1 MKKFLAAF
9 MALAMTF
16 SLAACGGDED
26 TPDSSTTPNETE
38 EIIEQEEIDTNSP
51 YLSEGEGDDLVK
63 MDGVNHT
70 IFRLPSS
77 VTDNTVD
84 ALTYMFTVLAGSFQG
99 SEDEVDDVDNVLD
112 KNIMEA
118 YNESFSII
126 SPNMDY
132 LVTVVTGANE
142 NGLTLE
148 GLDLETIDEFMQAM
162 TASVEGTEPTD
173 DTTITDEATDDTT
186 VADKAT
192 DDTTVA
198 DEPTDDT
205 TVADEATDDTTVAD
219 VDSAAEESADSDT
232 TVSDTT
238 EPDDAT
244 EPTDTTEPTTDE
256 DTSDGNEVV
265 EDTSIAGGEETEDF
279 VLGEVYA
286 SDDTK
291 VIYNLTANI
300 SGTDT
305 LGEPV
310 DQQMAGYLAVVIKDG
325 YMSCGIVL
333 SKDTSSAPWAELF
346 IKSLEIDA
354 TNEGS
359 YPSFEEVMSEG
370 LGDLTYD
377 DSLATESTDGTDT
390 TETTEETV
398 PTDGTDTTVTDSTNE
413 TATTTGE

>member
-16 SLAACGGDED
+16 SLAACGGEED

-38 EIIEQEEIDTNSP
+38 EIVEQEEIDTNSP

-99 SEDEVDDVDNVLD
+99 SEDEVDDVDYILD

-126 SPNMDY
+126 NPNMDY

-142 NGLTLE
+142 NGLTIE

-173 DTTITDEATDDTT
+173 DATVADEATDD
-186 VADKAT
+186 AT
-192 DDTTVA
+192 IA
-198 DEPTDDT
+198 NEP
-205 TVADEATDDTTVAD
+205 TDDTTVAD
-219 VDSAAEESADSDT
+219 VDSAVEESADSDA

-238 EPDDAT
+238 EPADAT
-244 EPTDTTEPTTDE
+244 EPTDTTEPTADE
-256 DTSDGNEVV
+256 DTPDGNEVA

-377 DSLATESTDGTDT
+377 DSLATEGTDGTDT

-398 PTDGTDTTVTDSTNE
+398 TTDGTDTTVTDSTNE

>member
-1 MKKFLAAF
+1 MEERLNMKKFLAAF

-16 SLAACGGDED
+16 SLAACGGEED

-51 YLSEGEGDDLVK
+51 YLAEGEGDDLVK

-99 SEDEVDDVDNVLD
+99 SEDEVDDVDYILD

-126 SPNMDY
+126 NPNMDY

-142 NGLTLE
+142 NGLTIE

-162 TASVEGTEPTD
+162 TASVEGTEY
-173 DTTITDEATDDTT
+173 TDDTT
-186 VADKAT
+186 VADDAT
-192 DDTTVA
+192 DEVTS
-198 DEPTDDT
+198 E
-205 TVADEATDDTTVAD
+205 AD
-219 VDSAAEESADSDT
+219 VDSATEADVNSAVEESADSDT

-238 EPDDAT
+238 EPADAT
-244 EPTDTTEPTTDE
+244 EPTDTTEPTADE
-256 DTSDGNEVV
+256 DVSDGNEVV

-333 SKDTSSAPWAELF
+333 SKDTSSAPWDELF

-377 DSLATESTDGTDT
+377 DSLATEGTDGTDT

>member
-1 MKKFLAAF
+1 MEERLNMKKFLAAF

-16 SLAACGGDED
+16 SLAACGGEED

-38 EIIEQEEIDTNSP
+38 EIVEQEEIDTNSP

-99 SEDEVDDVDNVLD
+99 SEDEVDDVDYILD

-126 SPNMDY
+126 NPNMDY

-142 NGLTLE
+142 NGLTIE

-173 DTTITDEATDDTT
+173 DATVADEATDD
-186 VADKAT
+186 AT
-192 DDTTVA
+192 IA
-198 DEPTDDT
+198 NEP
-205 TVADEATDDTTVAD
+205 TDDTTVAD
-219 VDSAAEESADSDT
+219 VDSAVEESADSDA

-238 EPDDAT
+238 EPADAT
-244 EPTDTTEPTTDE
+244 EPTDTTEPTADE
-256 DTSDGNEVV
+256 DTPDGNEVA

-377 DSLATESTDGTDT
+377 DSLATEGTDGTDT

>member
-1 MKKFLAAF
+1 MEERLNMKKFLAAF

-26 TPDSSTTPNETE
+26 TPDTSTTPNETE

-99 SEDEVDDVDNVLD
+99 SEDEADDVDYILD

-126 SPNMDY
+126 NPNMDY

-142 NGLTLE
+142 NGLTIE

-162 TASVEGTEPTD
+162 TASVEGTED
-173 DTTITDEATDDTT
+173 
-186 VADKAT
+186 
-192 DDTTVA
+192 
-198 DEPTDDT
+198 TDDT
-205 TVADEATDDTTVAD
+205 TVADEATDDTTVTDEATD

-232 TVSDTT
+232 TVSNTT
-238 EPDDAT
+238 EPADAT
-244 EPTDTTEPTTDE
+244 EPTDTTEPTADE
-256 DTSDGNEVV
+256 DVSDDNEVV
-265 EDTSIAGGEETEDF
+265 DDTSVAGEETEDF

-286 SDDTK
+286 SNDTK

-377 DSLATESTDGTDT
+377 DSLSTEGTDGTDT

>member
-16 SLAACGGDED
+16 SLAACGGEED

-51 YLSEGEGDDLVK
+51 YLAEGEGDDLVK
-63 MDGVNHT
+63 MDGVNYT

-99 SEDEVDDVDNVLD
+99 SEDEVDDVDYILD

-126 SPNMDY
+126 NPNMDY

-142 NGLTLE
+142 NGLTIE

-162 TASVEGTEPTD
+162 TATVETTES
-173 DTTITDEATDDTT
+173 
-186 VADKAT
+186 T

-198 DEPTDDT
+198 DEPNDDA
-205 TVADEATDDTTVAD
+205 TVTDEATDDTTVAD
-219 VDSAAEESADSDT
+219 VDSATEESADSDT

-238 EPDDAT
+238 EPADAT
-244 EPTDTTEPTTDE
+244 EPTDTTESTADE
-256 DTSDGNEVV
+256 DVSDGNEVV
-265 EDTSIAGGEETEDF
+265 DDTSVAGEETEDF

-359 YPSFEEVMSEG
+359 YPSFDEAMSEG

-377 DSLATESTDGTDT
+377 DSLATEGTDETDT

-398 PTDGTDTTVTDSTNE
+398 PTDGTDTTVTDGTDE

>member
-118 YNESFSII
+118 YNESFSVIN
-126 SPNMDY
+126 PNMDY

-142 NGLTLE
+142 NGLTID

-162 TASVEGTEPTD
+162 TASVEGTESTD
-173 DTTITDEATDDTT
+173 DTTITDEVTDEVTSE
-186 VADKAT
+186 ADA
-192 DDTTVA
+192 
-198 DEPTDDT
+198 
-205 TVADEATDDTTVAD
+205 
-219 VDSAAEESADSDT
+219 DSATEADADSAVEESADSDT

-238 EPDDAT
+238 EPADAT
-244 EPTDTTEPTTDE
+244 EPTDTTEPTADE
-256 DTSDGNEVV
+256 DVSDGNEVV

-333 SKDTSSAPWAELF
+333 SKDNSSAPWAELF

-359 YPSFEEVMSEG
+359 YPSFDEAMSEG

-377 DSLATESTDGTDT
+377 DSLATEGTDETDT

-413 TATTTGE
+413 TDTTTGE

>member
-1 MKKFLAAF
+1 MEERLNMKKFLAAF

-26 TPDSSTTPNETE
+26 TPDTSTNPNETE
-38 EIIEQEEIDTNSP
+38 EIVEQEEIDTNSP

-99 SEDEVDDVDNVLD
+99 SEDEVDDVDYILD

-126 SPNMDY
+126 NPNMDY

-142 NGLTLE
+142 NGLTIE

-162 TASVEGTEPTD
+162 TASVEGTES
-173 DTTITDEATDDTT
+173 TDDTT
-186 VADKAT
+186 VADDA
-192 DDTTVA
+192 
-198 DEPTDDT
+198 TDDT
-205 TVADEATDDTTVAD
+205 TVADEATDEITSETD
-219 VDSAAEESADSDT
+219 VDSAVEESADSDA

-238 EPDDAT
+238 EPADAT
-244 EPTDTTEPTTDE
+244 EPTDTTEPTADE
-256 DTSDGNEVV
+256 DTPDGNEVV

-377 DSLATESTDGTDT
+377 DSLATEGTDGTDT
-390 TETTEETV
+390 TETTEEAV
-398 PTDGTDTTVTDSTNE
+398 PTDGTDTTVTDSTDE

>member
-16 SLAACGGDED
+16 SLAACGGEED

-38 EIIEQEEIDTNSP
+38 EIVEQEEIDTNSP

-99 SEDEVDDVDNVLD
+99 SEDEVDDVGYILD

-118 YNESFSII
+118 YNESFSVIN
-126 SPNMDY
+126 PNMDY

-148 GLDLETIDEFMQAM
+148 GLDFETIDEFMQAM
-162 TASVEGTEPTD
+162 TASVEGTES
-173 DTTITDEATDDTT
+173 
-186 VADKAT
+186 
-192 DDTTVA
+192 
-198 DEPTDDT
+198 TDDT
-205 TVADEATDDTTVAD
+205 TVADEATDDTTVTDEATD

-232 TVSDTT
+232 TVSNAT
-238 EPDDAT
+238 EPADAT
-244 EPTDTTEPTTDE
+244 EPTDTTEPTADE
-256 DTSDGNEVV
+256 DVSDDNEVV
-265 EDTSIAGGEETEDF
+265 DDTSVAGEETEDF

-300 SGTDT
+300 SGADT

-310 DQQMAGYLAVVIKDG
+310 EQQMTGYLAVVIKDG

-333 SKDTSSAPWAELF
+333 SKNTSSAPWAELF

-359 YPSFEEVMSEG
+359 YPSFEEAMSEG

-377 DSLATESTDGTDT
+377 DSLATEGTDETDT

>member
-16 SLAACGGDED
+16 SLAACGGEED

-51 YLSEGEGDDLVK
+51 YLAEGEGDDLVK

-99 SEDEVDDVDNVLD
+99 SEDEVDDVDYILD

-126 SPNMDY
+126 NPNMDY

-142 NGLTLE
+142 NGLTIE

-162 TASVEGTEPTD
+162 TATVETTES
-173 DTTITDEATDDTT
+173 
-186 VADKAT
+186 T

-198 DEPTDDT
+198 DEPNDDA

-219 VDSAAEESADSDT
+219 VDSATEESADSDT

-238 EPDDAT
+238 EPADAT
-244 EPTDTTEPTTDE
+244 EPTDTTESTADE
-256 DTSDGNEVV
+256 DVSDGNEVV
-265 EDTSIAGGEETEDF
+265 DDTSVAGEETEDF

-359 YPSFEEVMSEG
+359 YPSFDEAMSDG

-377 DSLATESTDGTDT
+377 DSLATEGTDETDT

-398 PTDGTDTTVTDSTNE
+398 PTDGTDTTVTDGTDE

>member
-99 SEDEVDDVDNVLD
+99 SENEADDVDYILD

-126 SPNMDY
+126 NPNMDY

-142 NGLTLE
+142 NGLTIE

-162 TASVEGTEPTD
+162 TASVEGTES
-173 DTTITDEATDDTT
+173 
-186 VADKAT
+186 T

-205 TVADEATDDTTVAD
+205 TITDEVD
-219 VDSAAEESADSDT
+219 VNSAVEESADSDT

-238 EPDDAT
+238 EPDDVT
-244 EPTDTTEPTTDE
+244 EPTDTTEPTADE

-310 DQQMAGYLAVVIKDG
+310 DQQMTGYLAVVIKDG

-359 YPSFEEVMSEG
+359 YPSFEEAMSEG

-377 DSLATESTDGTDT
+377 DSLATEGTDETDT

>member
-16 SLAACGGDED
+16 SLAACGGEED

-38 EIIEQEEIDTNSP
+38 EIVEQEEIDTNSP

-99 SEDEVDDVDNVLD
+99 SEDEVDDVDYILD

-126 SPNMDY
+126 NPNMDY

-142 NGLTLE
+142 NGLTIE

-162 TASVEGTEPTD
+162 TASVEGTETTD
-173 DTTITDEATDDTT
+173 DATVADEATDD
-186 VADKAT
+186 AT
-192 DDTTVA
+192 IA
-198 DEPTDDT
+198 NEP
-205 TVADEATDDTTVAD
+205 TDDTTVAD
-219 VDSAAEESADSDT
+219 VDSAVEESADSDA

-238 EPDDAT
+238 EPADVT
-244 EPTDTTEPTTDE
+244 EPTDTTEPTADE
-256 DTSDGNEVV
+256 DTPDGNEVA

-346 IKSLEIDA
+346 IKSLEIDP

-377 DSLATESTDGTDT
+377 DSLATEGTDGTDT

>member
-1 MKKFLAAF
+1 MEERLNMKKFLAAF

-51 YLSEGEGDDLVK
+51 YLAEGEGDDLVK

-99 SEDEVDDVDNVLD
+99 SEDEVDDVDYILD

-126 SPNMDY
+126 NPNMDY

-142 NGLTLE
+142 NGLTIE

-162 TASVEGTEPTD
+162 TASVEGTES
-173 DTTITDEATDDTT
+173 TDDTT
-186 VADKAT
+186 VADDA
-192 DDTTVA
+192 
-198 DEPTDDT
+198 TDDT
-205 TVADEATDDTTVAD
+205 TVADEATDEITSEVD
-219 VDSAAEESADSDT
+219 VDSAAEESADSNT

-238 EPDDAT
+238 EPADAT
-244 EPTDTTEPTTDE
+244 EPTDTTEPTADE

-359 YPSFEEVMSEG
+359 YPSFEEAMSEG

-377 DSLATESTDGTDT
+377 DSLATEGTDATDT

>member
-16 SLAACGGDED
+16 SLAACGGEED

-51 YLSEGEGDDLVK
+51 YLAEGEGDDLVK

-99 SEDEVDDVDNVLD
+99 SEDEVDDVDYILD

-126 SPNMDY
+126 NPNMDY

-142 NGLTLE
+142 NGLTIE

-162 TASVEGTEPTD
+162 TATVETTES
-173 DTTITDEATDDTT
+173 
-186 VADKAT
+186 
-192 DDTTVA
+192 
-198 DEPTDDT
+198 
-205 TVADEATDDTTVAD
+205 TDDTTVAD
-219 VDSAAEESADSDT
+219 VDSATEESADSDT

-238 EPDDAT
+238 EPADAT
-244 EPTDTTEPTTDE
+244 EPTDTTEPTADE
-256 DTSDGNEVV
+256 DTPDGNEVV
-265 EDTSIAGGEETEDF
+265 EDNSVAGEEETEDF

-300 SGTDT
+300 SGADT

-333 SKDTSSAPWAELF
+333 SKDNSSAPWAELF

-359 YPSFEEVMSEG
+359 YPSFDEAMSEG

-377 DSLATESTDGTDT
+377 DSLATEGTDGTDT

-413 TATTTGE
+413 TATTTNE

>member
-38 EIIEQEEIDTNSP
+38 EIVEQEEIDTNSP

-118 YNESFSII
+118 YNESFSVI

-173 DTTITDEATDDTT
+173 DDTVADEATDN
-186 VADKAT
+186 
-192 DDTTVA
+192 
-198 DEPTDDT
+198 T
-205 TVADEATDDTTVAD
+205 TVADEATDEITSEAD
-219 VDSAAEESADSDT
+219 VNSAAEESADSDT

-238 EPDDAT
+238 EPADAT
-244 EPTDTTEPTTDE
+244 EPTDTTEPADE
-256 DTSDGNEVV
+256 DVSDGNEVV

-346 IKSLEIDA
+346 IKSLEIDD

-377 DSLATESTDGTDT
+377 DSLATEGTDGTDT

-398 PTDGTDTTVTDSTNE
+398 PTDGTGTDTTVTDSTDE

>member
-16 SLAACGGDED
+16 SLAACGGNED
-26 TPDSSTTPNETE
+26 TPDTSTTPNETE

-99 SEDEVDDVDNVLD
+99 SEDEADDVDYILD

-126 SPNMDY
+126 NPNMDY

-142 NGLTLE
+142 NGLTIE

-162 TASVEGTEPTD
+162 TASVEGTESTD
-173 DTTITDEATDDTT
+173 DTTITDEATDETIS
-186 VADKAT
+186 
-192 DDTTVA
+192 
-198 DEPTDDT
+198 E
-205 TVADEATDDTTVAD
+205 AD
-219 VDSAAEESADSDT
+219 VNSTIEESANSNT

-238 EPDDAT
+238 EIDDAT
-244 EPTDTTEPTTDE
+244 EPTDTTEATDTTETTTNE
-256 DTSDGNEVV
+256 DVSDGNEVV

-310 DQQMAGYLAVVIKDG
+310 DQQMTGYLAVVIKDG
-325 YMSCGIVL
+325 YMSCGVVL
-333 SKDTSSAPWAELF
+333 AKDTSSAPWAELF

-370 LGDLTYD
+370 LGDLTFD
-377 DSLATESTDGTDT
+377 DSLTTEGTDGTDT
-390 TETTEETV
+390 TETTEEAVT
-398 PTDGTDTTVTDSTNE
+398 TDGTDTTVTDSTDE

>member
-1 MKKFLAAF
+1 MEERLNMKKFLAAF

-84 ALTYMFTVLAGSFQG
+84 ALTYMFTVLAGSFKG
-99 SEDEVDDVDNVLD
+99 SEDEVDDIDYILD

-142 NGLTLE
+142 NGLTIE

-162 TASVEGTEPTD
+162 TASVEGTES
-173 DTTITDEATDDTT
+173 TDDTT
-186 VADKAT
+186 VADDA
-192 DDTTVA
+192 
-198 DEPTDDT
+198 TDDT
-205 TVADEATDDTTVAD
+205 TVADEATDEITSEAD
-219 VDSAAEESADSDT
+219 VDSAVEESADSDA

-238 EPDDAT
+238 EPADAT
-244 EPTDTTEPTTDE
+244 EPTDTTEPTADE
-256 DTSDGNEVV
+256 DTPDGNEVV

-377 DSLATESTDGTDT
+377 DSLATEGTDGTDT
-390 TETTEETV
+390 TETTEEAVT
-398 PTDGTDTTVTDSTNE
+398 TDGTDTTVTDSTDE

>member
-16 SLAACGGDED
+16 SLAACGGEED

-38 EIIEQEEIDTNSP
+38 EIVEQEEIDTNSP

-99 SEDEVDDVDNVLD
+99 SEDEADDVDYILD

-118 YNESFSII
+118 YNESFSVIN
-126 SPNMDY
+126 PNMDY

-142 NGLTLE
+142 NGLTIE

-162 TASVEGTEPTD
+162 TASVEGTESADDATVADETTD
-173 DTTITDEATDDTT
+173 DTTITDEATDEITS
-186 VADKAT
+186 
-192 DDTTVA
+192 
-198 DEPTDDT
+198 E
-205 TVADEATDDTTVAD
+205 AD
-219 VDSAAEESADSDT
+219 VDSAVEESADSDT

-238 EPDDAT
+238 EP
-244 EPTDTTEPTTDE
+244 TDTTESTADE
-256 DTSDGNEVV
+256 DVSDGNEVV
-265 EDTSIAGGEETEDF
+265 EDTPVAGEETEDF

-300 SGTDT
+300 SGADT

-310 DQQMAGYLAVVIKDG
+310 EQQMVGYLAVVIKDG

-359 YPSFEEVMSEG
+359 YPSFEEAMSEG

-377 DSLATESTDGTDT
+377 DSLTTEGTDGTDT

-398 PTDGTDTTVTDSTNE
+398 PTDGTDTTVTDSTDE

>member
-51 YLSEGEGDDLVK
+51 YLAEGEGDNLVK

-99 SEDEVDDVDNVLD
+99 SEDEVDDVDYILD

-126 SPNMDY
+126 NPNMDY

-148 GLDLETIDEFMQAM
+148 GLDFETIDEFMQAM
-162 TASVEGTEPTD
+162 TASVEGTESTDDTTITDESTDDATVSDEPTD
-173 DTTITDEATDDTT
+173 DTTITDE
-186 VADKAT
+186 V
-192 DDTTVA
+192 
-198 DEPTDDT
+198 
-205 TVADEATDDTTVAD
+205 D
-219 VDSAAEESADSDT
+219 VNSAAEESADSDA

-238 EPDDAT
+238 EPADAT
-244 EPTDTTEPTTDE
+244 EPTDTTEPTADE
-256 DTSDGNEVV
+256 DTPDGNEVV

-300 SGTDT
+300 SGADT

-310 DQQMAGYLAVVIKDG
+310 EQQMTGYLAVVIKDG

-370 LGDLTYD
+370 LGDLTFD
-377 DSLATESTDGTDT
+377 DSLTTEGTDGTDT
-390 TETTEETV
+390 TETTEEAVT
-398 PTDGTDTTVTDSTNE
+398 TDGTDTTVTDSTDE

>member
-16 SLAACGGDED
+16 SLAACGGEED

-99 SEDEVDDVDNVLD
+99 SEDEVDDVDYILD

-126 SPNMDY
+126 NPNMDY

-142 NGLTLE
+142 NGLTIE

-162 TASVEGTEPTD
+162 TASVEGTES
-173 DTTITDEATDDTT
+173 
-186 VADKAT
+186 T

-198 DEPTDDT
+198 DEPADDT
-205 TVADEATDDTTVAD
+205 TVADEAD
-219 VDSAAEESADSDT
+219 VDSAVEESADSDT

-238 EPDDAT
+238 EPADVT
-244 EPTDTTEPTTDE
+244 EPTDTTEPTADE

-370 LGDLTYD
+370 LGDLTFD
-377 DSLATESTDGTDT
+377 DSLTTEGTDGTDT
-390 TETTEETV
+390 TETTEEAVT
-398 PTDGTDTTVTDSTNE
+398 TDGTDTTVTDSTDE

>member
-1 MKKFLAAF
+1 MEERLNMKKFLAAF

-51 YLSEGEGDDLVK
+51 YLAEGEGDDLVK

-99 SEDEVDDVDNVLD
+99 SEDEVDDVDYILD

-126 SPNMDY
+126 NPNMDY

-142 NGLTLE
+142 NGLTIE

-162 TASVEGTEPTD
+162 TASVEGTES
-173 DTTITDEATDDTT
+173 TDDTT
-186 VADKAT
+186 VADDA
-192 DDTTVA
+192 
-198 DEPTDDT
+198 TDDT
-205 TVADEATDDTTVAD
+205 TVADEATD

-232 TVSDTT
+232 TVSNTT
-238 EPDDAT
+238 EPADAT
-244 EPTDTTEPTTDE
+244 EPTDTTEPTADE
-256 DTSDGNEVV
+256 DVSDDNEVV
-265 EDTSIAGGEETEDF
+265 DDTSVAGEETEDF

-286 SDDTK
+286 SNDTK

-377 DSLATESTDGTDT
+377 DSLSTEGTDGTDT

>member
-1 MKKFLAAF
+1 MEERLNMKKFLAAF

-16 SLAACGGDED
+16 SLAACGGEED

-51 YLSEGEGDDLVK
+51 YLAEGEGDDLVK

-99 SEDEVDDVDNVLD
+99 SEDEVDDVDYILD

-126 SPNMDY
+126 NPNMDY

-142 NGLTLE
+142 NGLTIE

-162 TASVEGTEPTD
+162 TASVEGSES
-173 DTTITDEATDDTT
+173 
-186 VADKAT
+186 T

-198 DEPTDDT
+198 DEPADDT
-205 TVADEATDDTTVAD
+205 TVADEAADDIISEAD
-219 VDSAAEESADSDT
+219 IDSAAEESADRDT

-238 EPDDAT
+238 EPADVT
-244 EPTDTTEPTTDE
+244 EPTDTTEPTADE

-359 YPSFEEVMSEG
+359 YPSFEEAMSEG

-377 DSLATESTDGTDT
+377 DSLATEGTDETDT

>member
-16 SLAACGGDED
+16 SLAACGGNED
-26 TPDSSTTPNETE
+26 TPDTSTTPNETE

-99 SEDEVDDVDNVLD
+99 SEDEVDDVDYILD

-126 SPNMDY
+126 NPNMDY

-142 NGLTLE
+142 NGLTIE

-162 TASVEGTEPTD
+162 TASVEGTESTDDTTVADDATD
-173 DTTITDEATDDTT
+173 DTTITDE
-186 VADKAT
+186 V
-192 DDTTVA
+192 
-198 DEPTDDT
+198 
-205 TVADEATDDTTVAD
+205 D
-219 VDSAAEESADSDT
+219 VNSAVEESADSDT
-232 TVSDTT
+232 AVSDTT
-238 EPDDAT
+238 EPVDAT
-244 EPTDTTEPTTDE
+244 EPTDTTEPAADE
-256 DTSDGNEVV
+256 DTPDGNEVV

-310 DQQMAGYLAVVIKDG
+310 EQQMTGYLAVVIKDG

-370 LGDLTYD
+370 LGDLTFD
-377 DSLATESTDGTDT
+377 DSLTTEGTDGTDT
-390 TETTEETV
+390 TETTEEAVT
-398 PTDGTDTTVTDSTNE
+398 TDGTDTTVTDSTDE

>member
-26 TPDSSTTPNETE
+26 TPDTSTTPNETE

-99 SEDEVDDVDNVLD
+99 SEDEADDVDYILD

-126 SPNMDY
+126 NPNMDY

-142 NGLTLE
+142 NGLTIE

-162 TASVEGTEPTD
+162 TASVEGTED
-173 DTTITDEATDDTT
+173 
-186 VADKAT
+186 
-192 DDTTVA
+192 
-198 DEPTDDT
+198 TDDT
-205 TVADEATDDTTVAD
+205 TVADEATDDTTVTDEATD

-232 TVSDTT
+232 TVSNTT
-238 EPDDAT
+238 EPADAT
-244 EPTDTTEPTTDE
+244 EPTDTTEPTADE
-256 DTSDGNEVV
+256 DVSDDNEVV
-265 EDTSIAGGEETEDF
+265 DDTSVAGEETEDF

-286 SDDTK
+286 SNDTK

-377 DSLATESTDGTDT
+377 DSLSTEGTDGTDT

>member
-26 TPDSSTTPNETE
+26 TPDTSTTPNETE

-99 SEDEVDDVDNVLD
+99 SEDEVDDVDYILD

-126 SPNMDY
+126 NPNMDY

-142 NGLTLE
+142 NGLTIE

-162 TASVEGTEPTD
+162 TASVETTEP
-173 DTTITDEATDDTT
+173 
-186 VADKAT
+186 T

-205 TVADEATDDTTVAD
+205 TVTDEVD
-219 VDSAAEESADSDT
+219 VNSAVEESADSDT

-238 EPDDAT
+238 EPDDVT
-244 EPTDTTEPTTDE
+244 EPTDTTEPTADE

-300 SGTDT
+300 SGADT

-310 DQQMAGYLAVVIKDG
+310 EQQMTGYLAVVIKDG

-354 TNEGS
+354 TNDGS

-370 LGDLTYD
+370 LGDLTFD
-377 DSLATESTDGTDT
+377 DSLTTEGTDGTDT
-390 TETTEETV
+390 TETTEEAVT
-398 PTDGTDTTVTDSTNE
+398 TDGTDTTVTDSTDE

>member
-1 MKKFLAAF
+1 MEERLNMKKFLAAF

-16 SLAACGGDED
+16 SLAACGGEED

-51 YLSEGEGDDLVK
+51 YLAEGEGDDLVK

-118 YNESFSII
+118 YNESFSVIN
-126 SPNMDY
+126 PNMDY

-148 GLDLETIDEFMQAM
+148 GLDFETIDEFMQAM

-173 DTTITDEATDDTT
+173 DTT
-186 VADKAT
+186 
-192 DDTTVA
+192 
-198 DEPTDDT
+198 
-205 TVADEATDDTTVAD
+205 VADEATDDTAVAD
-219 VDSAAEESADSDT
+219 EATDDTDVADEADVNSAAEESADSDT

-238 EPDDAT
+238 EPADTTEPTDAT
-244 EPTDTTEPTTDE
+244 EPTADE
-256 DTSDGNEVV
+256 DVSDGNEVV
-265 EDTSIAGGEETEDF
+265 EDTSVTGEETEDF

-300 SGTDT
+300 SGADT

-310 DQQMAGYLAVVIKDG
+310 EQQMTGYLAVVIKDG

-333 SKDTSSAPWAELF
+333 FKNTSSAPWAELF

-370 LGDLTYD
+370 LGDFTYD
-377 DSLATESTDGTDT
+377 GSLTTEGTDGTDT

-398 PTDGTDTTVTDSTNE
+398 PTDGTDTTVTDSTDE
-413 TATTTGE
+413 TATTTNE